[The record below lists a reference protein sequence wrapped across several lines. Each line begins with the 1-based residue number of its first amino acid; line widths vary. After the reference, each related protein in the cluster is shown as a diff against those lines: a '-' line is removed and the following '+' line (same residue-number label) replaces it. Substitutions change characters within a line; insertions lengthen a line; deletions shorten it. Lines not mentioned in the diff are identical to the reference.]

1 MDHLM
6 KCLLCAV
13 VLAVLFFV
21 LSPGVLLTLPPCK
34 GGKVLLSLQDDK
46 DNCST
51 SYTAAA
57 VHALVFGVLVFLL
70 CLMGKD
76 QQGGGMTSSF
86 LF

>member
-13 VLAVLFFV
+13 VSAVLFFV

-51 SYTAAA
+51 SYTAAGRSR
-57 VHALVFGVLVFLL
+57 F
-70 CLMGKD
+70 
-76 QQGGGMTSSF
+76 SF
-86 LF
+86 RSTCILTLPYG

>member
-1 MDHLM
+1 MEHLM
-6 KCLLCAV
+6 KCFLFAV
-13 VLAVLFFV
+13 VTATLFFV
-21 LSPGVLLTLPPCK
+21 LSPGVLLTLPPCN
-34 GGKVLLSLQDDK
+34 GGKVLLSLQDDN
-46 DNCST
+46 DNCAT

-76 QQGGGMTSSF
+76 QQRGMTSSF